1 MPIPQPFSPREM
13 SEMRPGCCFEIV
25 PPLARGGGGGGGGG
39 GIGRGGYP
47 PPASEPSVMGT
58 VLPRRP
64 KGGNGRNTTLT
75 LLVFRPLD
83 PSLLEGEAAASWELR
98 PLVSLI
104 SEARQYE
111 ACIRAPGVAFL
122 DKIMNL
128 KKSTHIR
135 FEYSDDNDDS
145 DSSGEGSWEEP
156 MNDEAEEK
164 KAEDDND
171 VVIWEPQSPLPADA
185 EADADADTNVDI
197 DDAVVPSLG
206 FNLPP
211 LNAAQERA
219 ASTFLGSDPGS
230 VTLVQGPPGTG
241 KTTFLTSVLCGAL
254 AGGRRV
260 LVTAP
265 TNRAVSVL
273 ANRYLDAVS
282 AAIDPEEGG
291 RGRRRRRRRRRPLLL
306 RGSHGDEAGISG
318 RSHRRGGQARR
329 SSPSV
334 RGGIGGRSRRRRRC
348 RRRGLGQEPLLP
360 ASPPSPP
367 VPPFYVRVRLGRDRR
382 GRMSVSDGRSTEG
395 SVEVDDDNS
404 DGGEGKG

>member
-1 MPIPQPFSPREM
+1 
-13 SEMRPGCCFEIV
+13 
-25 PPLARGGGGGGGGG
+25 
-39 GIGRGGYP
+39 
-47 PPASEPSVMGT
+47 MGP

-291 RGRRRRRRRRRPLLL
+291 GDDDDGGGDGGCCFYEDRMGTRPGYRAALIGVEDKLVDPPL
-306 RGSHGDEAGISG
+306 PSAGASADGADVDVDVDGGGSD
-318 RSHRRGGQARR
+318 RSP
-329 SSPSV
+329 SSP
-334 RGGIGGRSRRRRRC
+334 
-348 RRRGLGQEPLLP
+348 PP
-360 ASPPSPP
+360 PPSPP

-395 SVEVDDDNS
+395 SVEVDDDNG